1 MLIKVYDKNTNHNKI
16 KVSLRTK
23 DKLYVRAGGGIVA
36 DSQPE
41 KETLETEAKAN
52 GMLKA
57 LNLINK

>member
-1 MLIKVYDKNTNHNKI
+1 MDFNILIRSI
-16 KVSLRTK
+16 IRTK